1 MVQHTKY
8 VVWFLCG
15 LFSQDTTT
23 PDYTDF
29 EVYTD
34 NNQEEDGYPVTDS
47 GPEFQPSYA
56 GGDQGVESLHPA
68 SPDARS
74 YPSEDSDHQV
84 SYGSEDVPLTSEP
97 RYGSE
102 AARRQY
108 VPPNP
113 PETVAEGGTWQTQEQ
128 QPQVTLVLFT
138 PKEINILR
146 NQPN

>member
-1 MVQHTKY
+1 MLQRMEDVLL
-8 VVWFLCG
+8 FLCG

-23 PDYTDF
+23 PDYTEF
-29 EVYTD
+29 EVYTDTD

-56 GGDQGVESLHPA
+56 GGDHSESLHPA

-74 YPSEDSDHQV
+74 YHSEDSDHQV

-97 RYGSE
+97 
-102 AARRQY
+102 ARRQY
-108 VPPNP
+108 APPNP

-128 QPQVTLVLFT
+128 QPQVTLFTLFT
-138 PKEINILR
+138 VNEINILSK
-146 NQPN
+146 QPN